1 MSVDVND
8 RKQAMNFW
16 SEAREWQSE
25 VNTHTI
31 DLMFFQR
38 ILDIYGLKAAETAE
52 ARDIEELKKTLS
64 SFLEH
69 RTEAQKRRLRQH
81 EQYLQNIAEDRVLLR
96 DRDMPFKHK
105 DVALEMQEFRIGFQT
120 LKKALFEKVEHLK
133 NF

>member
-1 MSVDVND
+1 MSVEVND
-8 RKQAMNFW
+8 RKQARVFC
-16 SEAREWQSE
+16 SEVREWQSE
-25 VNTHTI
+25 INTHTI

-38 ILDIYGLKAAETAE
+38 ILDIYGLKAAETGE

-81 EQYLQNIAEDRVLLR
+81 EEYLENIAEDRVLFK

-105 DVALEMQEFRIGFQT
+105 DVEIEMQEFRTGYQG
-120 LKKALFEKVEHLK
+120 LKNALFVKVEQLK